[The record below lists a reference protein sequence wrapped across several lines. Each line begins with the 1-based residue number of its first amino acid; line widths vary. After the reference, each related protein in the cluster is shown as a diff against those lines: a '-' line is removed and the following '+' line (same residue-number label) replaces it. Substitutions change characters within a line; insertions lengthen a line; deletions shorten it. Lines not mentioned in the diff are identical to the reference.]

1 MELTQGEKNF
11 LMALLINIITFMVV
25 MNFTSASAEILQ
37 IVCLTLTLIGFIVI
51 LNKAVRMFI
60 KTYKWNRKDK

>member
-37 IVCLTLTLIGFIVI
+37 IVCLTLTLIGFMVI

>member
-11 LMALLINIITFMVV
+11 FMALLINIITFMVV

-37 IVCLTLTLIGFIVI
+37 IVCLTLILIGFIVI

>member
-25 MNFTSASAEILQ
+25 INFTSASAEILQ

-51 LNKAVRMFI
+51 LNKAIRMFI
-60 KTYKWNRKDK
+60 KTYKWNRKD